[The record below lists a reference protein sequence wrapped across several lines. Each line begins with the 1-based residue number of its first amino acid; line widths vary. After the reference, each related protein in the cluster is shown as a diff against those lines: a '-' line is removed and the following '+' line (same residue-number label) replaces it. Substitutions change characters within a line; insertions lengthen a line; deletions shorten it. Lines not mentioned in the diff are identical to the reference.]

1 MQRQYWIY
9 VVVFKKSC
17 FRKQTMAGQLEKFV
31 GELADLDY
39 LKAESKLKKGIA
51 DFFKRTGREKA
62 IIGVSG
68 GVDSAVALA
77 LCVRALKPE
86 NVLGLVMPT
95 KHTPNQDLADAEALL
110 KKLNC
115 EYELFSLDKIV
126 DEMAS
131 CWSMRPDKM
140 VLGNLTARVR
150 MAHLYA
156 HANSLNGLVV
166 GTGDRSEIA
175 IGYFTKF
182 GDGACDL
189 LPLGGLL
196 KTQVRKFGEHLG
208 LPAAIT
214 AKPSSPALWGD
225 QSAEKE
231 LETTYEKVDAYLG
244 MAEKGLGMAKIAEIV
259 GKKDAARIRQLIEY
273 GSHKL
278 ELAPVIPI

>member
-1 MQRQYWIY
+1 
-9 VVVFKKSC
+9 
-17 FRKQTMAGQLEKFV
+17 MAGQLEKVV
-31 GELADLDY
+31 GELANLDY
-39 LKAESKLKKGIA
+39 QKVESNLKKCIA

-62 IIGVSG
+62 IVGVSG

-77 LCVRALKPE
+77 LCARALKPE

-95 KHTPNQDLADAEALL
+95 KHTPNQDLADAKALL

-166 GTGDRSEIA
+166 GTGDRSEIS

-182 GDGACDL
+182 GDGGCDL
-189 LPLGGLL
+189 LPIGGLL
-196 KTQVRKFGEHLG
+196 KTQVRKLGEHLG
-208 LPAAIT
+208 LPTAIT

-231 LETTYEKVDAYLG
+231 LETTYEKVDAYLW
-244 MAEKGLGMAKIAEIV
+244 MSEKGLSMDQIV
-259 GKKDAARIRQLIEY
+259 KVAGKKDAARIRQLIEY

-278 ELAPVIPI
+278 EPVPILPI